1 MKKVFFGIFIV
12 ALVGVAL
19 VLTGV
24 TVKRSQK
31 ETPTL
36 LMRLNNRVDGN
47 CDITSYTTYGRFFN
61 LAGTIDGIY
70 EDIVLILSDANDEIE
85 YELVLEKGED
95 VTNFK
100 TNKLINQGINLE
112 KVPLGKYVFFIKIG
126 EGEEAKYYTL
136 NDRSKMKDI
145 TYYTITKESK
155 NNEIKIGFEDYD
167 EKSFMVLNNED
178 VKLPSDIYDVVVD
191 PGHGGNDVGANKNGY
206 YESKINLEYGLK
218 LKESLEGL
226 GLKVKLTR
234 ETDESIPN
242 YGENSRVSIPYETK
256 AKLLL
261 SVHQNSAIYN
271 VGDGGV
277 EIYVP
282 NHADN
287 EFASMLAT
295 NIVENTS
302 TIYSSNVAN
311 KIGRGVYLRK
321 FSNSDLASMTKEAK
335 DKGYTPYEGATTD
348 TTYYYIIR
356 ETGGIVSGAYVDD
369 RNSDKPWNIYYNSNH
384 GCESYLLELGFI
396 NSTTNLNILLTEQD
410 KYVKAITD
418 SVKYYLE
425 I

>member
-1 MKKVFFGIFIV
+1 MKKVFFGVFVIV
-12 ALVGVAL
+12 LVGVAL
-19 VLTGV
+19 ILMGV
-24 TVKRSQK
+24 TVKRSQ
-31 ETPTL
+31 EEHPTL
-36 LMRLNNRVDGN
+36 LMRLNNRVDGSCN
-47 CDITSYTTYGRFFN
+47 ITSYTTYGRFFN
-61 LAGTIDGIY
+61 LEGNIDG
-70 EDIVLILSDANDEIE
+70 EHDDIALILKDEEKEIE
-85 YELVLEKGED
+85 YELVLENRED
-95 VTNFK
+95 MTVFK

-112 KVPLGKYVFFIKIG
+112 NVPVGKYVFFIRLG
-126 EGEEAKYYTL
+126 SEEEVKYYTL
-136 NDRSKMKDI
+136 NDKSQMKNI
-145 TYYTITKESK
+145 TYYTITKNSK
-155 NNEIKIGFEDYD
+155 NKEIKIDFEDYD
-167 EKSFMVLNNED
+167 SKSFMVLNNEET
-178 VKLPSDIYDVVVD
+178 KLPSNIYDVVID
-191 PGHGGNDVGANKNGY
+191 PGHGGKDVGANKNGQ

-218 LKESLEGL
+218 LKESLEKL

-242 YGENSRVSIPYETK
+242 YGEGSRVSVPYEAK

-261 SVHQNSAIYN
+261 SIHQNSAIYN

-287 EFASMLAT
+287 SFAEMLAT

-302 TIYSSNVAN
+302 TIYSGNVAN
-311 KIGRGVYLRK
+311 KISKGVYLRK
-321 FSNSDLASMTKEAK
+321 FSKSDIASMTKEAK
-335 DKGYTPYEGATTD
+335 QKGYEPYDKATTD

-369 RNSDKPWNIYYNSNH
+369 RNSDNPWNIYYNSNH

-396 NSTTNLNILLTEQD
+396 NSTTNLEILLNEQD
-410 KYVKAITD
+410 KYVKAISD